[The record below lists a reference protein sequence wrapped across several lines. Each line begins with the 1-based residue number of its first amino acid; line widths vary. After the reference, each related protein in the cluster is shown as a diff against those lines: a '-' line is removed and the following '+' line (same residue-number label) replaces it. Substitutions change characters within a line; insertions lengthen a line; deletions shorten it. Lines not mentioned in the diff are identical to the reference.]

1 MILAR
6 GPDWQ
11 MKAAAI
17 ALLLSL
23 LLVCGGCRSYIRAET
38 EKPPLSRCLQEISEI
53 PVFDFSKKARKA
65 ESADVTDRPLEG
77 MQIALTINGL
87 IRSHGEPEK
96 GIDNWCAEENKL
108 ENLDRL
114 IEALRQNG
122 APPTVAFLI
131 GRAFDPVAA
140 EKWLQSGNL
149 IGNMTY
155 SGKKARKKNGK
166 ALVEDIDRN
175 DKTVSPLWSK
185 YRPKQKYFR
194 LPQLKN
200 SRDPNAR
207 EMIEGYLKQNG
218 YIDVPASI
226 EVRDY
231 KFAQVYCASMARG
244 EQLCLNLV
252 KEYFKRYLLDTTL
265 RTRAVAQRLAGRDIK
280 YILMIGASQ
289 LTSELLGEILAWY
302 RWLGAEFIPLD
313 EAIKDPFYREVNK
326 RGNNVGRQVIS
337 KVRRAQ
343 RPAVATP

>member
-11 MKAAAI
+11 MKGAAI

-149 IGNMTY
+149 IGNTTY

-265 RTRAVAQRLAGRDIK
+265 RTRAVTQRLAGRDIK

-313 EAIKDPFYREVNK
+313 EAIEDPFYKEVNK